1 MTDELQGKVAVVTGG
16 FRGIGMATAKQLA
29 DAGAHVAVLDLDESG
44 KEGAEAELPG
54 GRAFLTDVC
63 DVDQAVKTLETIE
76 AEMGPI
82 GILVNNAG
90 VTRDNLLI
98 RMKDAEWD
106 LVLNVNLRGTFNMTR
121 AVSRTMIKQRSGAI
135 INLASVVGVM
145 GNAGQANYASAKAG
159 VIGFTK
165 AVAKE
170 LAPRGVRVNAVAPG
184 FIDTRMTA
192 TLPKKA
198 RAMLKA
204 QIPMGKLG
212 APEDVASVIRFLAGP
227 ASGYVTGQV
236 IVVDGGMVM

>member
-1 MTDELQGKVAVVTGG
+1 MMGELHGTVAVVTGG

-29 DAGAHVAVLDLDESG
+29 DAGAQVAVLDLDESG
-44 KEGAEAELPG
+44 KEAAEAELPG

-63 DVDQAVKTLETIE
+63 DGDQAVKTLETIE

-82 GILVNNAG
+82 GVLVNNAG

-184 FIDTRMTA
+184 FIKTRMTA
-192 TLPKKA
+192 DLPKKA
-198 RAMLKA
+198 REMLMT

-212 APEDVASVIRFLAGP
+212 EPEDVASVIRFLAGP

>member
-1 MTDELQGKVAVVTGG
+1 MAELDGRVAVVTGG
-16 FRGIGMATAKQLA
+16 FRGIGLATAKQLA
-29 DAGAHVAVLDLDESG
+29 AGGARVAVLDLDESG
-44 KEGAEAELPG
+44 RSAAEKELADGVGLICDICELEQV
-54 GRAFLTDVC
+54 RATV
-63 DVDQAVKTLETIE
+63 ATIE
-76 AEMGPI
+76 SELG
-82 GILVNNAG
+82 GIDVLVNNAG
-90 VTRDNLLI
+90 VTRDNLLV
-98 RMKDAEWD
+98 RMKDEEWD

-121 AVSRTMIKQRSGAI
+121 AVGKGMIKRRSGSI

-184 FIDTRMTA
+184 FIDTQMTA
-192 TLPKKA
+192 KLSEKA
-198 RAMLKA
+198 RDMLMA

-212 APEDVASVIRFLAGP
+212 QPEDVATVIRFLAGP
-227 ASGYVTGQV
+227 AAGYVTGQV

>member
-1 MTDELQGKVAVVTGG
+1 
-16 FRGIGMATAKQLA
+16 MATAKQLA
-29 DAGAHVAVLDLDESG
+29 DAGAHVAVLDLDKSG
-44 KEGAEAELPG
+44 KEAAEAELPG
-54 GRAFLTDVC
+54 GRAFLADVC
-63 DVDQAVKTLETIE
+63 DVEQAGKTLETIE

-82 GILVNNAG
+82 GVLVNNAG

-121 AVSRTMIKQRSGAI
+121 AVSRTMIKRRSGAI

-184 FIDTRMTA
+184 FIDTQMTA
-192 TLPKKA
+192 DLPEKA
-198 RAMLKA
+198 REMLMA
-204 QIPMGKLG
+204 QIPLGKLG
-212 APEDVASVIRFLAGP
+212 QPGDVASVIRFLAGP